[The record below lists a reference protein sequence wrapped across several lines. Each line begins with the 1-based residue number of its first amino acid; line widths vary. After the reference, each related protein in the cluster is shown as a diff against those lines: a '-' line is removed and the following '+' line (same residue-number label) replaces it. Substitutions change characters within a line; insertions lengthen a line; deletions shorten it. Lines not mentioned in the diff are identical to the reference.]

1 MGHSVHLII
10 GRGAA
15 VQAFLRRW
23 PGSRA
28 VELRGGWQAIP
39 VEDALFAAIEAKAP
53 GATRPPELDM
63 SPFGLELA
71 LAAATEAGGGLAYVE
86 TDYFGGTGGQSAVA
100 FVDGRETMT
109 PQRARGGG
117 GAINQALRAIGV
129 TRSVADDE
137 FDTIG
142 LGERRSM
149 IDYEPEGPVRLRALP
164 EDVPRVELKGGLPVW
179 LVVLVIVAA
188 VAGGVLVS
196 SLR

>member
-15 VQAFLRRW
+15 VAAFLRQW

-28 VELRGGWQAIP
+28 VDLRGGWQAIP
-39 VEDALFAAIEAKAP
+39 IEDALHTAIEAKAP
-53 GATRPPELDM
+53 GATRPPELDV
-63 SPFGLELA
+63 SPFGLEQA

-86 TDYFGGTGGQSAVA
+86 TEYFGGTGEQSAMA
-100 FVDGRETMT
+100 FVDGREAMA
-109 PQRARGGG
+109 PQRSRGGG
-117 GAINQALRAIGV
+117 GPINQALRRIGV

-149 IDYEPEGPVRLRALP
+149 EDYEPEGPVRLRGQRQDTPKA
-164 EDVPRVELKGGLPVW
+164 DAKSGLPIWLVLL
-179 LVVLVIVAA
+179 LVVLAIG
-188 VAGGVLVS
+188 GGVWVATVG
-196 SLR
+196 